1 MLRSVVS
8 LDSGSSGCYCP
19 SHRRMSCPICG
30 FELVVVKYSGSKRD
44 LLALA
49 ESDGFRYF
57 LGCLRVDLHDKV
69 LDGVNYRGKVFIR
82 SVFAGSDV
90 ESR

>member
-1 MLRSVVS
+1 MV
-8 LDSGSSGCYCP
+8 CP
-19 SHRRMSCPICG
+19 LCG
-30 FELVVVKYSGSKRD
+30 LELVVVKYSGSEHD

-69 LDGVNYRGKVFIR
+69 LDGVDYRGKVYIR
-82 SVFAGSDV
+82 AVFEDSAV
-90 ESR
+90 RSR